1 MTDKRVSG
9 EIILPT
15 TCASHCGGACLLKVH
30 VKDGRITRL
39 EPDDGEEPQLRGCLR
54 GWAYRQRVYAPDRV
68 LYPMKRVGERGKGN
82 FQRISWEEA
91 LDKVASEV
99 KRVRDTYGPKSILYL
114 YLGGDLVWLN
124 ASSIRRV
131 LAMAGG
137 FSTWWAITSF
147 QGGMFAAYF
156 SYGTVFAAN
165 TRDDLLNS
173 RLIVMWGWDPAT
185 TISGCNS
192 AWFLTQAKERGA
204 KIIAIDP
211 WYSDSAAALAQEWIP
226 IRPGTDAAMAI
237 AMAYVMIKENLQDQG
252 FLDTYTVGFDK
263 FKDYVMG
270 LENQVPKSPT
280 WAAAITGVP
289 ASVIERIA
297 REYAVTKPGAL
308 MSGIG
313 PGRTAFGEQ
322 FHRATI
328 TLAAMSG
335 NVGVHGGDAAARAW
349 ESLAGGYP
357 YPLTIGQALPWI
369 PNPVEEPPKS
379 GLLCDY
385 TYPQVHYAK
394 VADAILKGGAGGYP
408 SDYKLLFVE
417 NTNYLN
423 SLPNTN
429 KIVKALNSLEF
440 IVVLEQCMTA
450 TARYADVLLPT
461 TTFLERNDIAP
472 GVGLAFIGMQ
482 NKTIEPLG
490 ECKSQ
495 MEIAKALAERMGIEG
510 YDDKTD
516 EEHLRDLATA
526 AGIPDY
532 EAFRKKGIYRLPL
545 SEPYVAFKK
554 EIDDPENHHF
564 PTPSGKI
571 EIYSDQIAKMGNPL
585 IPPIPKYIEPWE
597 GLNDPLAKEY
607 PLQLITNHQKRRANA
622 QFDNIPWLRE
632 LMPQAVVMNAGDAE
646 ARGIKDDDVV
656 RAFND
661 RGEVR
666 VPVRVTQR
674 LMPGVAIL
682 PAGAWYDPDEKGI
695 DRAGCANVLT
705 KDEHSPG
712 GSFPYNSALVQI
724 QKA

>member
-1 MTDKRVSG
+1 
-9 EIILPT
+9 
-15 TCASHCGGACLLKVH
+15 
-30 VKDGRITRL
+30 
-39 EPDDGEEPQLRGCLR
+39 
-54 GWAYRQRVYAPDRV
+54 
-68 LYPMKRVGERGKGN
+68 
-82 FQRISWEEA
+82 
-91 LDKVASEV
+91 
-99 KRVRDTYGPKSILYL
+99 
-114 YLGGDLVWLN
+114 
-124 ASSIRRV
+124 
-131 LAMAGG
+131 
-137 FSTWWAITSF
+137 
-147 QGGMFAAYF
+147 
-156 SYGTVFAAN
+156 
-165 TRDDLLNS
+165 
-173 RLIVMWGWDPAT
+173 
-185 TISGCNS
+185 
-192 AWFLTQAKERGA
+192 
-204 KIIAIDP
+204 
-211 WYSDSAAALAQEWIP
+211 
-226 IRPGTDAAMAI
+226 
-237 AMAYVMIKENLQDQG
+237 
-252 FLDTYTVGFDK
+252 
-263 FKDYVMG
+263 
-270 LENQVPKSPT
+270 
-280 WAAAITGVP
+280 
-289 ASVIERIA
+289 
-297 REYAVTKPGAL
+297 
-308 MSGIG
+308 
-313 PGRTAFGEQ
+313 
-322 FHRATI
+322 
-328 TLAAMSG
+328 
-335 NVGVHGGDAAARAW
+335 
-349 ESLAGGYP
+349 
-357 YPLTIGQALPWI
+357 
-369 PNPVEEPPKS
+369 
-379 GLLCDY
+379 
-385 TYPQVHYAK
+385 
-394 VADAILKGGAGGYP
+394 
-408 SDYKLLFVE
+408 
-417 NTNYLN
+417 
-423 SLPNTN
+423 
-429 KIVKALNSLEF
+429 
-440 IVVLEQCMTA
+440 
-450 TARYADVLLPT
+450 
-461 TTFLERNDIAP
+461 
-472 GVGLAFIGMQ
+472 MQ

-571 EIYSDQIAKMGNPL
+571 EIYSGQIAKMGNPL

-656 RAFND
+656 RVFND